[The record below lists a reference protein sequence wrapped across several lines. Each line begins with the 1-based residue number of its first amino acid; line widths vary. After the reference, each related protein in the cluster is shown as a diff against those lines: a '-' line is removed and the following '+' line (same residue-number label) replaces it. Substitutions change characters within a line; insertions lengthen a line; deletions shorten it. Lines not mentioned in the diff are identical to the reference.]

1 MVEHYIFKKILIFKI
16 HIIFYFN
23 KILLWQMEG
32 LYQSL
37 IAKAILIF
45 LKVFSSKILPKNME
59 QQ

>member
-1 MVEHYIFKKILIFKI
+1 
-16 HIIFYFN
+16 
-23 KILLWQMEG
+23 MEG